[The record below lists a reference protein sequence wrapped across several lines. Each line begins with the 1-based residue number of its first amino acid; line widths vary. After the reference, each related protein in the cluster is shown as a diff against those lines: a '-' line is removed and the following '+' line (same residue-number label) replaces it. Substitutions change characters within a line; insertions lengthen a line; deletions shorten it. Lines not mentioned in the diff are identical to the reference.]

1 MTNNVFVIA
10 LSIIITLAII
20 ATVAFIIS
28 IIGNNIRNKPNA
40 SPAIVR
46 MHDAVKKTTIE
57 KFKENGH
64 GCIVIDDPDCVPKN
78 KITTISIF
86 DMKTGKMYLM
96 DRSTSVSGKDILGVC
111 HKDAQIYTFPGDMFI
126 VSDDD
131 IDHEK
136 LYNEV
141 EE

>member
-1 MTNNVFVIA
+1 MASDVFVIT
-10 LSIIITLAII
+10 LSIITTLAII
-20 ATVAFIIS
+20 GTVTFIIS
-28 IIGNNIRNKPNA
+28 TISNNRRNKPNA
-40 SPAIVR
+40 SPAIVK
-46 MHDAVKKTTIE
+46 MHEAVKKTTIE
-57 KFKENGH
+57 QFKENGH
-64 GCIVIDDPDCVPKN
+64 GCIVIDDPDCVSKD

-96 DRSTSVSGKDILGVC
+96 DRLTSLSGRDILDVC
-111 HKDAQIYTFPGDMFI
+111 HKDAHIYTFPGDMFI

-131 IDHEK
+131 IDHKK